1 MGYFLGNFIGN
12 CMGNFMGVFNFTFN
26 FRGSSFPG
34 WLLVSA
40 LLWTN
45 PALPDQVGLKSAN
58 PLSPEI
64 IVEKNVPVTMSDGTQ
79 LMADV
84 FRPNSSEPVPV
95 LVYRTPYGKH
105 LTGDHDA
112 THLKAV
118 KRGYAVILQDVRGR
132 YASKGLFEPYQN
144 EGQDGYD
151 TIEWA
156 ARQSWSNGRVGTYGL
171 SYPGAVQWLA
181 ALRSPPH
188 LEAMV
193 PAMTF
198 SSPRNFFYM
207 NGVFDRSWLPWIYV
221 NIAPDSRVRLDLS
234 GTRDEAEAS
243 AAWPGQSQA
252 YLSFLPLADLP
263 YLREEAPYY
272 FEWLNHPPED
282 PWWDWAEIRGHYNR
296 VNAAVLNL
304 SGWHDEAYG
313 PEGAI
318 TNFKGLIAARAGQAD
333 PRAHLVMGP
342 WVHGSTMTR
351 EIGDLDFGPP
361 AAIDYDAL
369 ILDFFD
375 HYLKDRDNSFS
386 RSPRVRQFVMGEN
399 QWREQSEWPHRDR
412 STETLFL
419 QANEQS
425 GQQSGLQLVA
435 SPAKGLNESSFVSDP
450 SKPVTDPYSAFGP
463 HDYQSLADRPDVLVF
478 ETAPLTK
485 DTEVSGAI
493 ETELFVSCDC
503 RDLDLW
509 VKLLDVYPDGRA
521 YNLMSPGADV
531 LRVSYRDMNQGQQ
544 LLEPGKIYALSLP
557 GLVTSNRFAAGH
569 KIRVQISG
577 SFAPHLSSNLQT
589 GESEITSKVSQPAT
603 ITIHH
608 SESYP
613 SRLVLPVG
621 RPESH

>member
-1 MGYFLGNFIGN
+1 VTVIMQRNGSL
-12 CMGNFMGVFNFTFN
+12 CVF
-26 FRGSSFPG
+26 
-34 WLLVSA
+34 WLFASA
-40 LLWTN
+40 SLWVTQTM
-45 PALPDQVGLKSAN
+45 ADQEGLKTFEQ
-58 PLSPEI
+58 LHPEI
-64 IVEKNVPVTMSDGTQ
+64 IVVKDLPVTMNDGTQ
-79 LMADV
+79 LMTDV
-84 FRPNSSEPVPV
+84 YRPNSSGTFPV

-105 LTGDHDA
+105 LAAELYT
-112 THLKAV
+112 THLNAV

-132 YASKGLFEPYQN
+132 YASEGLFEPYQN

-156 ARQSWSNGRVGTYGL
+156 AKQPWSNGRVGSYGL

-207 NGVFDRSWLPWIYV
+207 NGVFDLSWLPWIFI
-221 NIAPDSRVRLDLS
+221 NIAPDSRVRLDLP
-234 GTRDEAEAS
+234 GIRDASEAN

-252 YLSFLPLADLP
+252 YQSFLPLAELP
-263 YLREEAPYY
+263 YLRKEAPYY
-272 FEWLNHPPED
+272 FQWLNHPPED
-282 PWWDWAEIRGHYNR
+282 SWWDWGEIRGHYKR

-304 SGWHDEAYG
+304 SGWYDEAYG

-318 TNFKGLIAARAGQAD
+318 TNFNGLLAARAGEAD
-333 PRAHLVMGP
+333 PRTHLVMGP
-342 WVHGSTMTR
+342 WVHGVESTMES
-351 EIGDLDFGPP
+351 EIGDLDFGPQ
-361 AAIDYDAL
+361 AAIDYDQL

-375 HYLKDRDNSFS
+375 HYLKDMDNSFS
-386 RSPRVRQFVMGEN
+386 RSQRVRQFVMGEN
-399 QWREQSEWPHRDR
+399 QWHEQSDWPHPDS

-419 QANEQS
+419 EANEQS

-435 SPAKGLNESSFVSDP
+435 SPGKGLDESSFVSDP
-450 SKPVTDPYSAFGP
+450 SKPVTDPYQGFGP

-521 YNLMSPGADV
+521 YNMMSPGADV
-531 LRVSYRDMNQGQQ
+531 LRASYRDMNKGQQ
-544 LLEPGKIYALSLP
+544 LLEPGEIYSLSLP

-577 SFAPHLSSNLQT
+577 SFAPHLSRNLQT

-603 ITIHH
+603 IKIHH
-608 SESYP
+608 SENYP
-613 SRLVLPVG
+613 SRLVLPVS